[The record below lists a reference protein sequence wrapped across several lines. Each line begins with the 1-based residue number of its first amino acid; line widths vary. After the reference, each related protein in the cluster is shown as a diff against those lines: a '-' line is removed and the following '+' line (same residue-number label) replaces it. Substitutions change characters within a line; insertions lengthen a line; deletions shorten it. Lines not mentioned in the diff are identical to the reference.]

1 METNASLS
9 CSKETA
15 DGPYNVPHGAVLF
28 LISYFFNIHF
38 NLQTSLH
45 IDLEIFR

>member
-1 METNASLS
+1 MESDASLS

-15 DGPYNVPHGAVLF
+15 DGPYNVPYSAVQF
-28 LISYFFNIHF
+28 LISCFFNIHF
-38 NLQTSLH
+38 NLQSSLH